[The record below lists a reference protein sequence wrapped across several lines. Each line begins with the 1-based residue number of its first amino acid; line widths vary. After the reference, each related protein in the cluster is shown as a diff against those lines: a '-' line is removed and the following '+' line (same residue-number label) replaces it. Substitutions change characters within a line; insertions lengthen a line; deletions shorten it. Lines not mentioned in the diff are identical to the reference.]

1 MKARFDASMTHSNDR
16 QARQPI
22 LLTLA
27 LGLSYIPLSP
37 FLYWLPYAL
46 RGHGREAFFELP
58 GYVLL
63 YFITPSIGL
72 AAGAVFCGMIVFRR
86 PRSAWIAYLLVLG
99 ILTASYLAFGLTE
112 TIPNYGD

>member
-1 MKARFDASMTHSNDR
+1 MGFGASVTHTNNR
-16 QARQPI
+16 QARQPL

-46 RGHGREAFFELP
+46 RGQGREAFFELP
-58 GYVLL
+58 GYILL

-72 AAGAVFCGMIVFRR
+72 VAGVVFCGMRFFRR
-86 PRSAWIAYLLVLG
+86 PRSAWAAYLLVLG
-99 ILTASYLAFGLTE
+99 LLAAGYLAFGLTE
-112 TIPNYGD
+112 TIPDYGD